1 MTSPVSES
9 CRPSPTGVGG
19 AFYALLCAL
28 AGHCRGARRFSL
40 CVLLA
45 PLCVLSTMVFPP
57 LTALYIRKALS
68 GQDTSFSIGRTLK
81 ERLALF
87 LKMEGVYLCLLI
99 AALAAL
105 GIPAQLAPLVLVKP
119 FSGSGSVAVLSQIL
133 AEYGADSY
141 IGCCASVLYA
151 SGETVFY
158 LSAIYFAGQKKGAAL
173 PAAIALAANLLAA
186 VSAWLLCRL

>member
-1 MTSPVSES
+1 MIFAVFVPLLFLAVFLAAAVRRVKVYDSFASGAA
-9 CRPSPTGVGG
+9 GVLP
-19 AFYALLCAL
+19 LLKSLFPYIAAVLILAELFEASGLSLKLQQAL
-28 AGHCRGARRFSL
+28 A
-40 CVLLA
+40 
-45 PLCVLSTMVFPP
+45 P
-57 LTALYIRKALS
+57 
-68 GQDTSFSIGRTLK
+68 
-81 ERLALF
+81 
-87 LKMEGVYLCLLI
+87 
-99 AALAAL
+99 ALAAL

-158 LSAIYFAGQKKGAAL
+158 LSALYFAGQKKGAAL

-186 VSAWLLCRL
+186 VSACLLCRL